1 MATLIQDKTPEERK
15 AIAAKSV
22 ATRLANIAK
31 RKAEDAAYE
40 QQAKELKYGIKKL
53 EEEFNCLTKEVQ
65 REVKFGEAVRRLTS
79 DVLLREHEIV
89 EHAVPLHTACGIY
102 FLIFEKKIVYVGQ
115 STNVFSRIF
124 SHVQLKKFDS
134 YVYMPC
140 EKYMLNK
147 LESLYIHFL
156 SPPLNG
162 NLHSGSKVAPLPLNA
177 LLK

>member
-53 EEEFNCLTKEVQ
+53 EEEFNRLTKEVQ

-102 FLIFEKKIVYVGQ
+102 FLIFESIQEIGRE
-115 STNVFSRIF
+115 SR
-124 SHVQLKKFDS
+124 
-134 YVYMPC
+134 
-140 EKYMLNK
+140 
-147 LESLYIHFL
+147 LESGICKVISSYFL
-156 SPPLNG
+156 RSNYGLRN
-162 NLHSGSKVAPLPLNA
+162 
-177 LLK
+177 